1 MKQNVNRAIIT
12 AIMLANVLYG
22 ATPVSATPHDDV
34 RAALCATA
42 ATHAFS
48 DVTGIHSPNVGCV
61 AAFGIAQ
68 GTSPTTFQPHG
79 PLRREALAT
88 LLTNFLAL
96 ATGSSYSP
104 PTVNPFVDVQGSVHA
119 DNIAIAAAHN
129 LTQGVTATRFAP
141 QRLVTRDQFAS
152 LLVNTLTAAG
162 HPLPESSGTTFT
174 DLTGNIHA
182 SNITRLAAAGIVAGA
197 TAQRF
202 NPKAAVTRQ
211 QAATLLLNAAAE
223 LHLADRWH
231 AGSLAATTDTPN
243 STTNPQATVQL
254 SQITLNGVQ
263 LGTDETNQAN
273 NDPLVL
279 TGTAAATEST
289 IVNVQARI
297 DGGAWQ
303 TAIPTQGT
311 FSQAQ
316 EPFRL
321 VLQDVP
327 DGIRELTIRAIDADG
342 LSSTLMTFTLAVTK
356 PPSAQLT
363 TAVTD
368 PAQNRILLT
377 FDQSVSCV
385 DTPTARAAWQFNNQ
399 SQHVPVV
406 GQAAGAPD
414 SIDPLINSA
423 ASCALNYTTSG
434 IRVSDYGTV
443 SYTRPD
449 PDHAVKAGDG
459 QLQTVI
465 NSSVIDGFA
474 PTLVSASINAA
485 TNNRQIL
492 LTFSEPMLCRSF
504 SQSDFWISVSGA
516 TNSFEITAVDCSAT
530 SADIRLTMAQFEF
543 VAGMQVNVA
552 VVIDVFDA
560 SGDNKA
566 PAPVMATTVVT

>member
-1 MKQNVNRAIIT
+1 MKRNVNRAIIT

-22 ATPVSATPHDDV
+22 ATPVSATPHDDA

-61 AAFGIAQ
+61 AAFGIAH

-96 ATGSSYSP
+96 ATGSTFSP

-141 QRLVTRDQFAS
+141 QRTVTRDQFAS

-162 HPLPESSGTTFT
+162 HPLPESSGTPFT
-174 DLTGNIHA
+174 DLTGSIHA
-182 SNITRLAAAGIVAGA
+182 RNITRLAAAGIVAGA

-303 TAIPTQGT
+303 TATPTQGT

-327 DGIRELTIRAIDADG
+327 DGICELTIRAIDADG

-399 SQHVPVV
+399 SQHAPVV

-459 QLQTVI
+459 QLRQASGIAVVDLVNPEFLAVVVNTQVDASRVVLAFNKPVRCLDI
-465 NSSVIDGFA
+465 TPMTFLLSIAGSNRSSDIESVTCFA
-474 PTLVSASINAA
+474 DSELVSLHIGGTPAA
-485 TNNRQIL
+485 PGQNVTV
-492 LTFSEPMLCRSF
+492 
-504 SQSDFWISVSGA
+504 SVFTDLFG
-516 TNSFEITAVDCSAT
+516 
-530 SADIRLTMAQFEF
+530 
-543 VAGMQVNVA
+543 
-552 VVIDVFDA
+552 A
-560 SGDNKA
+560 SGNGQVQFGAQKTGTA
-566 PAPVMATTVVT
+566 S